1 MSEETIREICRLRS
15 KDLSIDTIARITGLK
30 AEDVKKAVDEN
41 KEIVSEYKDFNF
53 RKEAE

>member
-53 RKEAE
+53 QKEAD